1 MDLFDYKKI
10 GGQTLTS
17 KVELEPI
24 VEKLAEV
31 SDYKFNGESSFKVPS
46 FEVPQDFSLGVIYGP
61 SGSGKSTL
69 LKEMGSEEITTWD
82 SSKAIAS
89 QVDPNLLM
97 RLGLSSIPSLCR
109 PYHVLSTGEKHR
121 ADIAK
126 SLKDGCVIDEFTSVC
141 NRDLAQS
148 ISVGVRNVIDH
159 YGYKNV
165 VIATCHEDVIN
176 WLEPDWVANT
186 LTRRLV
192 EGRSERLT
200 SDFRVLPCSV
210 KAWSVFSDHHY
221 LSSEINKSAHCW
233 LLVSENNTICGF
245 GSAIPFPSRD
255 LRNAWREHRTVIL
268 PDFQGMGLGSRL
280 SNIVA
285 KMFYDRGCRYFSK
298 TAHPKLGEHRNNS
311 DLWKPTSM
319 NKVSRRS
326 SYEGMSEVRKG
337 YWSNSKTNKY
347 SRGAYTSFDYE
358 AHAHRLCYSH
368 EYIGDGTRILKGQE
382 DKPKLQDNF
391 FGV

>member
-1 MDLFDYKKI
+1 MDLFGYRSI

-17 KVELEPI
+17 KVEVEPI

-31 SDYKFNGESSFKVPS
+31 SDYKFNGESSFRVPS
-46 FEVPQDFSLGVIYGP
+46 FEVPQNFSLGVIFGP

-69 LKEMGSEEITTWD
+69 LKEMGSEEITTWS

-121 ADIAK
+121 ANIAK
-126 SLKDGCVIDEFTSVC
+126 TLKDGCVIDEFTSVC

-148 ISVGVRNVIDH
+148 ISVGVRNVLDH

-176 WLEPDWVANT
+176 WLEPSWVANT

-192 EGRSERLT
+192 EGRSERRP
-200 SDFRVLPCSV
+200 SHFRVLPCSV

-233 LLVSENNTICGF
+233 LLVNENNTICGF

-298 TAHPKLGEHRNNS
+298 TAHPKLGEHREKS
-311 DLWKPTSM
+311 GLWKPTSM
-319 NKVSRRS
+319 NKVSRKN
-326 SYEGMSEVRKG
+326 SYQGMGSNKVGCRG
-337 YWSNSKTNKY
+337 NSKK
-347 SRGAYTSFDYE
+347 RGAYTSFDYE
-358 AHAHRLCYSH
+358 AHADRLCYSH
-368 EYIGDGTRILKGQE
+368 EYLGDGSRILKGQE
-382 DKPKLQDNF
+382 DKPKVQDYF

>member
-1 MDLFDYKKI
+1 LDLFNYRKI

-17 KVELEPI
+17 KVDLEPTI
-24 VEKLAEV
+24 QRVAEV
-31 SDYKFNGESSFKVPS
+31 SDYRFNGESSFTVPT
-46 FEVPQDFSLGVIYGP
+46 FKVPQDFSLGVIFGP

-69 LKEMGSEEITTWD
+69 LKEMGGVKEIVW
-82 SSKAIAS
+82 KGNLAIAS
-89 QVDPNLLM
+89 QVEPNLLM
-97 RLGLSSIPSLCR
+97 KIGLSSIPSLCR

-121 ADIAK
+121 AEIAI

-141 NRDLAQS
+141 NRDLAHS

-192 EGRSERLT
+192 EGRSERLS
-200 SDFRVLPCSV
+200 SDFRVLPCSTE
-210 KAWSVFSDHHY
+210 AWSVFCDHHY

-233 LLVSENNTICGF
+233 LLVNEHDTICGF

-268 PDFQGMGLGSRL
+268 PDFQGMGLGSKL
-280 SNIVA
+280 SNAVA

-311 DLWKPTSM
+311 EIWKPTSM
-319 NKVSRRS
+319 NKVSRKN
-326 SYEGMSEVRKG
+326 SYQGMGSN
-337 YWSNSKTNKY
+337 NSKK
-347 SRGAYTSFDYE
+347 RGAYTSFDYE
-358 AHAHRLCYSH
+358 AHADRLCYSH
-368 EYIGDGTRILKGQE
+368 EYIGDGTRLLKGQE
-382 DKPKLQDNF
+382 DRSKKQDNF

>member
-17 KVELEPI
+17 KVELEPT

-31 SDYKFNGESSFKVPS
+31 SDYSFDGESTFKVPS
-46 FEVPQDFSLGVIYGP
+46 FEVPQDFSLGVIFGP

-69 LKEMGSEEITTWD
+69 LKEFSNSFETSPLWD
-82 SSKAIAS
+82 GNKAIAS

-126 SLKDGCVIDEFTSVC
+126 TLKDGCVIDEFTSVC

-192 EGRSERLT
+192 EGGRKGSLQILE
-200 SDFRVLPCSV
+200 S
-210 KAWSVFSDHHY
+210 Y
-221 LSSEINKSAHCW
+221 LARPKRGQS
-233 LLVSENNTICGF
+233 
-245 GSAIPFPSRD
+245 SAII
-255 LRNAWREHRTVIL
+255 TI
-268 PDFQGMGLGSRL
+268 
-280 SNIVA
+280 
-285 KMFYDRGCRYFSK
+285 
-298 TAHPKLGEHRNNS
+298 
-311 DLWKPTSM
+311 
-319 NKVSRRS
+319 
-326 SYEGMSEVRKG
+326 
-337 YWSNSKTNKY
+337 
-347 SRGAYTSFDYE
+347 
-358 AHAHRLCYSH
+358 
-368 EYIGDGTRILKGQE
+368 
-382 DKPKLQDNF
+382 
-391 FGV
+391 

>member
-46 FEVPQDFSLGVIYGP
+46 FELPQDFSLGVIYGP

-126 SLKDGCVIDEFTSVC
+126 TLKDGCVIDEFTSVC

-176 WLEPDWVANT
+176 WL
-186 LTRRLV
+186 
-192 EGRSERLT
+192 G
-200 SDFRVLPCSV
+200 FR
-210 KAWSVFSDHHY
+210 F
-221 LSSEINKSAHCW
+221 
-233 LLVSENNTICGF
+233 
-245 GSAIPFPSRD
+245 
-255 LRNAWREHRTVIL
+255 
-268 PDFQGMGLGSRL
+268 
-280 SNIVA
+280 
-285 KMFYDRGCRYFSK
+285 
-298 TAHPKLGEHRNNS
+298 
-311 DLWKPTSM
+311 
-319 NKVSRRS
+319 
-326 SYEGMSEVRKG
+326 
-337 YWSNSKTNKY
+337 
-347 SRGAYTSFDYE
+347 
-358 AHAHRLCYSH
+358 
-368 EYIGDGTRILKGQE
+368 
-382 DKPKLQDNF
+382 
-391 FGV
+391 

>member
-1 MDLFDYKKI
+1 MDLFNYRKI

-17 KVELEPI
+17 KVDLEPTI
-24 VEKLAEV
+24 QRVAEV
-31 SDYKFNGESSFKVPS
+31 SDYRFNGESSFTVPT
-46 FEVPQDFSLGVIYGP
+46 FKVPQDFSLGVIFGP

-69 LKEMGSEEITTWD
+69 LKEMGGVKEIVW
-82 SSKAIAS
+82 KGNLAIAS
-89 QVDPNLLM
+89 QVEPNLLM
-97 RLGLSSIPSLCR
+97 KIGLSSIPSLCR

-121 ADIAK
+121 AEIAI

-141 NRDLAQS
+141 NRDLAHS

-192 EGRSERLT
+192 EGRSERLS
-200 SDFRVLPCSV
+200 SDFRVLPCSTE
-210 KAWSVFSDHHY
+210 AWSVFCDHHY

-233 LLVSENNTICGF
+233 LLVNEHDTICGF

-268 PDFQGMGLGSRL
+268 PDFQGMGLGSKL
-280 SNIVA
+280 SNAVA

-311 DLWKPTSM
+311 EIWKPTSM
-319 NKVSRRS
+319 NKVSRKN
-326 SYEGMSEVRKG
+326 SYQGMGSN
-337 YWSNSKTNKY
+337 NSKK
-347 SRGAYTSFDYE
+347 RGAYTSFDYE
-358 AHAHRLCYSH
+358 AHADRLCYSH
-368 EYIGDGTRILKGQE
+368 EYIGDGTRLLKGQE
-382 DKPKLQDNF
+382 DRSKKQDNF

>member
-1 MDLFDYKKI
+1 MDLFNYRKI

-17 KVELEPI
+17 KVDLEPTI
-24 VEKLAEV
+24 QRVAEV
-31 SDYKFNGESSFKVPS
+31 SDYRFNGESSFTVPT
-46 FEVPQDFSLGVIYGP
+46 FKVPQDFSLGVIFGP

-69 LKEMGSEEITTWD
+69 LKEMGGVKEIVW
-82 SSKAIAS
+82 KGNLAIAS
-89 QVDPNLLM
+89 QVEPNLLM
-97 RLGLSSIPSLCR
+97 KIGLSSIPSLCR

-121 ADIAK
+121 AEIAI

-141 NRDLAQS
+141 NRDLAHS

-159 YGYKNV
+159 YGYRNV

-186 LTRRLV
+186 LTRRLGG
-192 EGRSERLT
+192 GRAGRLS
-200 SDFRVLPCSV
+200 SDFIGLPCSTE
-210 KAWSVFSDHHY
+210 AWSVFCDHHY

-233 LLVSENNTICGF
+233 LLVNEHDTICGF

-268 PDFQGMGLGSRL
+268 PDFQGMGLGSKL
-280 SNIVA
+280 SNAVA

-311 DLWKPTSM
+311 EIWKPTSM
-319 NKVSRRS
+319 NKVSRKN
-326 SYEGMSEVRKG
+326 SYQGMGSN
-337 YWSNSKTNKY
+337 NSKK
-347 SRGAYTSFDYE
+347 RGAYTSFDYE
-358 AHAHRLCYSH
+358 AHADRLCYSH
-368 EYIGDGTRILKGQE
+368 EYIGDGTRLLKGQE
-382 DKPKLQDNF
+382 DRSKKQDNF

>member
-1 MDLFDYKKI
+1 MNLFEYKKI

-17 KVELEPI
+17 KVELEPVI
-24 VEKLAEV
+24 EKLADV
-31 SDYKFNGESSFKVPS
+31 SDYKFNGESSFVVPN
-46 FEVPQDFSLGVIYGP
+46 FEVPQEFSLGVIYGP

-69 LKEMGSEEITTWD
+69 LKEMGSEERNSWD

-126 SLKDGCVIDEFTSVC
+126 SLKDGCIIDEFTSVC

-192 EGRSERLT
+192 EGRSERLS
-200 SDFRVLPCSV
+200 SDFRVLPCSTE
-210 KAWSVFSDHHY
+210 AWSVFSDHHY

-233 LLVSENNTICGF
+233 LLVNENNTICGF

-268 PDFQGMGLGSRL
+268 PDFQGMGLGARL

-298 TAHPKLGEHRNNS
+298 TAHPKLGEHRNKS
-311 DLWKPTSM
+311 ELWKPTSM
-319 NKVSRRS
+319 NKVSRKG
-326 SYEGMSEVRKG
+326 SYEGMSESEGK
-337 YWSNSKTNKY
+337 
-347 SRGAYTSFDYE
+347 SRGAYTSFDYK

-368 EYIGDGTRILKGQE
+368 EYVGNGARVLKGQE
-382 DKPKLQDNF
+382 ESVEKQDNF

>member
-1 MDLFDYKKI
+1 LDLFNYRKI

-17 KVELEPI
+17 KVDLEPTI
-24 VEKLAEV
+24 QRVAEV
-31 SDYKFNGESSFKVPS
+31 SDYRFNGESSFTVPT
-46 FEVPQDFSLGVIYGP
+46 FKVPQDFSLGVIFGP

-69 LKEMGSEEITTWD
+69 LKEMGGVKEIVW
-82 SSKAIAS
+82 KGNLAIAS
-89 QVDPNLLM
+89 QVEPNLLM
-97 RLGLSSIPSLCR
+97 KIGLSSIPSLCR

-121 ADIAK
+121 AEIAI

-141 NRDLAQS
+141 NRDLAHS

-159 YGYKNV
+159 YGYRNV

-192 EGRSERLT
+192 EGRSERLS
-200 SDFRVLPCSV
+200 SDFRVLPCSTE
-210 KAWSVFSDHHY
+210 AWSVFCDHHY

-233 LLVSENNTICGF
+233 LLVNEHDTICGF

-268 PDFQGMGLGSRL
+268 PDFQGMGLGSKL
-280 SNIVA
+280 SNAVA

-311 DLWKPTSM
+311 EIWKPTSM
-319 NKVSRRS
+319 NKVSRKN
-326 SYEGMSEVRKG
+326 SYQGMGSN
-337 YWSNSKTNKY
+337 NSKK
-347 SRGAYTSFDYE
+347 RGAYTSFDYE
-358 AHAHRLCYSH
+358 AHADRLCYSH
-368 EYIGDGTRILKGQE
+368 EYIGDGTRLLKGQE
-382 DKPKLQDNF
+382 DRSKKQDNF

>member
-1 MDLFDYKKI
+1 LDLFNYRKI

-17 KVELEPI
+17 KVDLEPTI
-24 VEKLAEV
+24 QRVAEV
-31 SDYKFNGESSFKVPS
+31 SDYRFNGESSFTVPT
-46 FEVPQDFSLGVIYGP
+46 FKVPQDFSLGVIFGP

-69 LKEMGSEEITTWD
+69 LKEMGGVKEIVW
-82 SSKAIAS
+82 KGNLAIAS
-89 QVDPNLLM
+89 QVEPNLLM
-97 RLGLSSIPSLCR
+97 KIGLSSIPSLCR

-121 ADIAK
+121 AEIAI

-141 NRDLAQS
+141 NRDLAHS

-159 YGYKNV
+159 YGYRNV

-192 EGRSERLT
+192 EGRSERLS
-200 SDFRVLPCSV
+200 SDFRILPCSTE
-210 KAWSVFSDHHY
+210 AWSVFSDHHY

-233 LLVSENNTICGF
+233 LLVNENNTICGF

-280 SNIVA
+280 SNVVA
-285 KMFYDRGCRYFSK
+285 KMFYNRGCRYFSK

-311 DLWKPTSM
+311 EIWKPTSM
-319 NKVSRRS
+319 NKVSRKS
-326 SYEGMSEVRKG
+326 SYQGMGGGNTK
-337 YWSNSKTNKY
+337 K
-347 SRGAYTSFDYE
+347 RGAYTSFDYL

-368 EYIGDGTRILKGQE
+368 EYIGDGSRVLKGQE
-382 DKPKLQDNF
+382 DKPKKHDNF